1 MMRNLLEAR
10 IKTATD
16 SKTATKTL
24 LTREIAI
31 DIARLM
37 ADTKCSNV
45 RVLDLRG
52 VSPVCDY
59 FVIGTGTSARQM
71 RTVTEEV
78 GEMAEERGMAAF
90 GKPGTGE
97 NWIALDLIHIVVHVF
112 SIEGRQYYDL
122 DNLFEGADVEWK
134 PEK

>member
-1 MMRNLLEAR
+1 
-10 IKTATD
+10 
-16 SKTATKTL
+16 
-24 LTREIAI
+24 
-31 DIARLM
+31 M

-71 RTVTEEV
+71 RSVVEEV
-78 GEMAEERGMAAF
+78 AELAEERGMRSF
-90 GKPGTGE
+90 GKNNTGE
-97 NWIALDLIHIVVHVF
+97 NWIAVDLIHIVVHVF

-122 DNLFEGADVEWK
+122 DNLFEATDVVWK
-134 PEK
+134 K